1 MESDD
6 DSFAT
11 PMKAKPERSESQKK
25 FGETTLSVGSPFNL
39 DKSLSEIDANMAK
52 SKSANRKA
60 KPAASPEP
68 MRSEAATKKSKR
80 SKKKGKAVVNESN
93 ENSTPTASASAT
105 STVPATSNSSSSS
118 SSSSKAKSDRS
129 QASSKATPSPRVG
142 YKKKLIRLF
151 SNAGDLQAA
160 NQPAPEPVSRVRAA
174 F

>member
-80 SKKKGKAVVNESN
+80 SKKKGKVVVNESN

-105 STVPATSNSSSSS
+105 STAPATSSSSS

-160 NQPAPEPVSRVRAA
+160 NQPAPEPVSSVRAA